1 MNGWGTYLINN
12 YKSTKDNYFWQEFSR
27 DTHGLNLLVAVNI
40 FKSYHLCLTVHLFTE
55 WDPHF
60 WGLTRVATGYCNCY
74 EQKNK
79 EHRFI
84 NKLKMKVIFSFLL
97 RESLIHRLIS
107 SRSEMVEGWEK
118 VPCISL
124 AAPISANQIGSTPD
138 FTVQKMRPSVLLKE
152 AINYFSWNGWELYSK
167 RISRFLE
174 KCWSKVGKFWGLLRL
189 PPKCLQ
195 NSWGSSELTEGVYES
210 ARNHPE
216 HGMGLS
222 DRCLWVSFGKLSIV
236 WRFGWFVLSSF
247 GSHWRTPI

>member
-84 NKLKMKVIFSFLL
+84 NELKMKVIFSFLL

-118 VPCISL
+118 VPCIEGFHSQPQYPRIKL
-124 AAPISANQIGSTPD
+124 AP
-138 FTVQKMRPSVLLKE
+138 LLT
-152 AINYFSWNGWELYSK
+152 
-167 RISRFLE
+167 SRFR
-174 KCWSKVGKFWGLLRL
+174 KCVPVFFWR
-189 PPKCLQ
+189 KQ
-195 NSWGSSELTEGVYES
+195 
-210 ARNHPE
+210 
-216 HGMGLS
+216 
-222 DRCLWVSFGKLSIV
+222 
-236 WRFGWFVLSSF
+236 
-247 GSHWRTPI
+247 